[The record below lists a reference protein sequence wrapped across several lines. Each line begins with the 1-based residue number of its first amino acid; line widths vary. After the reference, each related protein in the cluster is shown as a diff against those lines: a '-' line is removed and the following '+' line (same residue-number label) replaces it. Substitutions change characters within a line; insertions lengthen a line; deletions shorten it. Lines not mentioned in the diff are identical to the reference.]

1 MINAPCAYQAVDS
14 FAQCELCLSKQV
26 RGRGI
31 FITVKVADTDQKS
44 INPHPPHLPHTH
56 THNDTPPPVPPLTG
70 ILQVRLEANEAS
82 STLIP
87 STQKSANGK
96 ECLRRRARS
105 LIAWAGKPRPGP
117 YQPTQWDIHTPCS
130 PMECK
135 GHQIRSG
142 IAPPGNMS
150 VMIQSTFRWSIKLH
164 DFHIK

>member
-44 INPHPPHLPHTH
+44 ITPPPSS
-56 THNDTPPPVPPLTG
+56 HNDTPPPVPPLIG
-70 ILQVRLEANEAS
+70 VLQVRLEANEAS

-96 ECLRRRARS
+96 
-105 LIAWAGKPRPGP
+105 
-117 YQPTQWDIHTPCS
+117 D
-130 PMECK
+130 
-135 GHQIRSG
+135 
-142 IAPPGNMS
+142 
-150 VMIQSTFRWSIKLH
+150 
-164 DFHIK
+164 